1 MSIFAV
7 FRRVPVPRPS
17 PVEAALDAAALCLV
31 VALGCG
37 AAALTFGGLLVPD
50 AALLPDTAPANP

>member
-1 MSIFAV
+1 MPFFAV
-7 FRRVPVPRPS
+7 FRSAPAPRPS
-17 PVEAALDAAALCLV
+17 PVEAALDAAAFCLA

-50 AALLPDTAPANP
+50 GALLPDAAPASP